1 MKQIEIDAEV
11 LEQLSK
17 QAVGFNVT
25 PNDVL
30 RKLLGLDIY
39 SDMSKEPTIS
49 TSLLGFI
56 HSKEFEAHSQAIDR
70 YLNILSWLNTH
81 HEEKFPNVIL
91 NFQRG
96 GRRYFADTEDDIL
109 RADGVSAK
117 PIPRSSFWA
126 LATLDNKTKR
136 LILED
141 ILGLLGYQNHEV
153 SEIVAKIPDST
164 IRRNRSGKSSKLIEN
179 YLQKFSTPDHPLSD

>member
-1 MKQIEIDAEV
+1 MTRLGYAYETNAKLMPKSLNNFQ
-11 LEQLSK
+11 K

-96 GRRYFADTEDDIL
+96 GRRSL
-109 RADGVSAK
+109 CG
-117 PIPRSSFWA
+117 
-126 LATLDNKTKR
+126 
-136 LILED
+136 
-141 ILGLLGYQNHEV
+141 H
-153 SEIVAKIPDST
+153 
-164 IRRNRSGKSSKLIEN
+164 RR
-179 YLQKFSTPDHPLSD
+179 